1 MADLVLGTDIETQ
14 LPVTLGETARL
25 QGLYVPGLTGT
36 GKSTLLLNMICQDM
50 AAGHGVAV
58 FDPKG
63 DLSRDVLERV
73 PDHRVDDVI
82 VLDPLDYRHPFGLNL
97 FECPYP
103 EDRLFAAQTQER
115 VMHVFEKIWYPD
127 GDMLQSA
134 PQLVEV
140 LSNLTYLLI
149 SNPEYT
155 MAEIPR
161 ILSDQRF
168 RAPLVNKIH
177 NAYVKQWWIQKYN
190 NLGRVGNDQA
200 DYTASTVRRIERFL
214 QNPILLSI
222 VGQNKTSVDL
232 RQVMDEGKI
241 LLVRLPVVSLGEDAV
256 TLLGSILISQVL
268 IAALSRENIPE
279 SQRRFFALY
288 ADEYHRFAIA
298 DFASLLAEARAF
310 GLATTIAHQ
319 YLGQL
324 DRNNQSAVKSTVN
337 KVVFQVNPDD
347 AHEFSR
353 GFFHEPDKGEIT
365 GYRPV
370 QAISQ
375 EPVDDLIKRGHP
387 DHRVMELVNDSIK
400 NLNRLESTLMVLPD
414 HDHDRRGK
422 NRFTAVA
429 IRNVNAAINQYL
441 VSMMK
446 GELAP
451 GSEDEAR
458 IIGEALVRLR
468 YPFFQMGGLERFEFG
483 SHKYYF
489 RVFGDRELAK
499 LIKDMLIHEHGVIGD
514 ERVLKALMFAQT
526 VRALGKFLS
535 TQPIL
540 ANTAAMEPIYER
552 PRAYNDVQAEVA
564 SKLAHMRIRQAQI
577 RVIQDLEVR
586 EYAIATNPPPPVP
599 ADVHLKKQLISL
611 RSRTTYA
618 RPLELVE
625 AEIAKR
631 QKPPEPGPPD
641 RLE

>member
-1 MADLVLGTDIETQ
+1 MADLTLGTDLETQ
-14 LPVTLGETARL
+14 LPVVVGESARL

-50 AAGHGVAV
+50 EAGHGVAV

-63 DLSRDVLERV
+63 NLSRDVLERV

-82 VLDPLDYRHPFGLNL
+82 VLDPLDYHHPFGLNL

-103 EDRLFAAQTQER
+103 EDRLFASQTQER
-115 VMHVFEKIWYPD
+115 VMHVFEKVWYPE

-161 ILSDQRF
+161 ILTDERY

-177 NAYVKQWWIQKYN
+177 NSYVKQWWITKYN
-190 NLGRVGNDQA
+190 RMGRSDQE
-200 DYTASTVRRIERFL
+200 DYVASTVRRIERFL

-222 VGQNKTSVDL
+222 VGQNKTSVNL
-232 RQVMDEGKI
+232 RRVMDEGKI
-241 LLVRLPVVSLGEDAV
+241 LLVRLPVVSLGEDTV

-268 IAALSRENIPE
+268 IAALSRENLPE
-279 SQRRFFALY
+279 KDRRFFALY
-288 ADEYHRFAIA
+288 ADEYHRFAIS

-347 AHEFSR
+347 AHEFSK
-353 GFFHEPDKGEIT
+353 GFFHEPERGEIT

-370 QAISQ
+370 QGVSLT
-375 EPVDDLIKRGHP
+375 PFNDLVARGHP
-387 DHRVMELVNDSIK
+387 DLAIREIVTTYLSPFQQRLDLDTVSSRKRPTRSEGDTNWRISSLERSMTLVASMNDYLLKMMNHLIDPGSTEEQTA
-400 NLNRLESTLMVLPD
+400 LESILFDTLKHSKDVYQ
-414 HDHDRRGK
+414 GA
-422 NRFTAVA
+422 F
-429 IRNVNAAINQYL
+429 
-441 VSMMK
+441 
-446 GELAP
+446 
-451 GSEDEAR
+451 
-458 IIGEALVRLR
+458 
-468 YPFFQMGGLERFEFG
+468 
-483 SHKYYF
+483 
-489 RVFGDRELAK
+489 RELGRY
-499 LIKDMLIHEHGVIGD
+499 LYLSP
-514 ERVLKALMFAQT
+514 LM
-526 VRALGKFLS
+526 
-535 TQPIL
+535 
-540 ANTAAMEPIYER
+540 TATASMEPIYDR
-552 PRAYNDVQAEVA
+552 PRAYSDVQAEVA
-564 SKLAHMRIRQAQI
+564 STLAHMRIRQAQI

-586 EYAIATNPPPPVP
+586 EYAIATNPPPP
-599 ADVHLKKQLISL
+599 ADNVKLKRQLISAN
-611 RSRTTYA
+611 SRANYT
-618 RPLELVE
+618 RPLDLVE

-631 QKPPEPGPPD
+631 QNRQEPGSLS